1 MHDYVCAVSTMERC
15 SIFYS
20 RPLAS
25 LLLFSPYLKQ
35 SMSKDNWHLESQ
47 ELLREVTLTLTTCM
61 KCGTIKYSKMLE
73 SHGVWKAQQ
82 HHIC

>member
-1 MHDYVCAVSTMERC
+1 MHDYVCAVSAMERC
-15 SIFYS
+15 RIFYS

-47 ELLREVTLTLTTCM
+47 QMLREITLTPTTCM
-61 KCGTIKYSKMLE
+61 QYGTIK
-73 SHGVWKAQQ
+73 
-82 HHIC
+82 

>member
-1 MHDYVCAVSTMERC
+1 MLDYVCAVSTTEHC
-15 SIFYS
+15 SVFYS

-47 ELLREVTLTLTTCM
+47 RLLREITLIPTTCM
-61 KCGTIKYSKMLE
+61 QYETIK
-73 SHGVWKAQQ
+73 
-82 HHIC
+82 